1 MHVPGDLL
9 PDDPA
14 EEWV

>member
-1 MHVPGDLL
+1 MYVPGDLL